1 MGILTAILDALLQF
15 IRRNPLTCLIL
26 VILALTAPA
35 LLKGIAL
42 FILYFLLGML
52 VLGVVLT
59 LLFRWRI
66 RKLREGMEEQFGR
79 IGEEPFGR
87 RAGERSQRTGTVRI
101 RRTSDAP
108 EKRVA
113 SDVGDYVE
121 FEETHDE
128 R

>member
-79 IGEEPFGR
+79 NGEEPFGR

>member
-1 MGILTAILDALLQF
+1 MGILTAILDALVQF

-79 IGEEPFGR
+79 NGEEAFGR